1 MIQVVLLAEIFSGCC
16 GLLLNGERQF
26 ETYAKSTVTTFN
38 TYLQS
43 LLSHHQCRGY
53 VQIYIY
59 IYIYMFK
66 ILRQTIV
73 EQSEVEIITLMEVKT
88 QEQVL
93 KLFSACVVI
102 ISIQRNEQNRTW
114 FPSMLSSLQDPIGS
128 GPEEWVFGAFPDY
141 SLDYSI
147 E

>member
-1 MIQVVLLAEIFSGCC
+1 M
-16 GLLLNGERQF
+16 GERQF
-26 ETYAKSTVTTFN
+26 ETYVKSTVITLN
-38 TYLQS
+38 TYLQG
-43 LLSHHQCRGY
+43 LPSHHQCRVY

-59 IYIYMFK
+59 MCVFK

-102 ISIQRNEQNRTW
+102 ISIQRKEQNTR
-114 FPSMLSSLQDPIGS
+114 FKH
-128 GPEEWVFGAFPDY
+128 
-141 SLDYSI
+141 
-147 E
+147 